1 MDGKENSGSV
11 FISSL
16 SIHFSA
22 LLKLMQKPLSSLY
35 PPSKTSVRIG
45 YQKPEEIG
53 CFSYDE
59 NRKISFDASSLKI
72 FKSPCKFPLDLN
84 DGYPAGYKSK
94 AEYAKS
100 NPEHLDPICAVL
112 QETYQQQKDGSM
124 VWPGADAKPPSLITW
139 RGILTRIVTL
149 PFLKRE
155 SLKLNV
161 IKRNQTLCMEEVM
174 DDEYWSRH
182 EGKSSSM
189 DRQKRMMYWG
199 YRFEA
204 FCCFDMAQHEKEG
217 VSGLI
222 SEDHEEP
229 SYTVNTMQEFG
240 IVSKGK
246 LGNHRLFIGAEV
258 DAIDESSSS
267 YIELKTNR
275 QGSRMPFP
283 KCLKMWTQSFLIGI
297 EDLAI
302 GLRDDD
308 GMLNKIERVK
318 VSDLLRRNGIENC
331 DRNFL
336 LGFASNFLD
345 WLLETCDTDQ
355 KYRLIYDPE
364 SQSLSLTPDNNIS
377 DFIPDSFNK
386 DEKA

>member
-1 MDGKENSGSV
+1 
-11 FISSL
+11 
-16 SIHFSA
+16 
-22 LLKLMQKPLSSLY
+22 MQKPLSSLF
-35 PPSKTSVRIG
+35 PPTNTSVRIG

-59 NRKISFDASSLKI
+59 NRKISYDASSLKI
-72 FKSPCKFPLDLN
+72 FKSPGKFPLDLN

-94 AEYAKS
+94 VEYAKS

-112 QETYQQQKDGSM
+112 QENYQQKTDGLPM
-124 VWPGADAKPPSLITW
+124 VWPGSDAKPPSLITW
-139 RGILTRIVTL
+139 RGILTKIVTL

-155 SLKLNV
+155 SLRLNV
-161 IKRNQTLCMEEVM
+161 IKRNQTLCIEEVM
-174 DDEYWSRH
+174 DQEYWSRH
-182 EGKSSSM
+182 SSESS

-204 FCCFDMAQHEKEG
+204 FCCFDMAQHEKEDEEE
-217 VSGLI
+217 VSE
-222 SEDHEEP
+222 EDDAD
-229 SYTVNTMQEFG
+229 SRYIVNTMQEFG
-240 IVSKGK
+240 VVCKGK

-267 YIELKTNR
+267 YIELKTHR

-345 WLLETCDTDQ
+345 WLLETCDNDK
-355 KYRLIYDPE
+355 KYRLMYEPE
-364 SQSLSLTPDNNIS
+364 SQCLSFTPDGTIAN
-377 DFIPDSFNK
+377 FIPDSFNK
-386 DEKA
+386 LV